1 MCDCDR
7 ALELISLRLD
17 GALLPE
23 EAGELEE
30 HLEHCPPCRSLA
42 QELEALHRAMPELEE
57 EPPADLHRRIVAAVE
72 QEPRRPAAPS
82 KKVWRT
88 WQRWGSLAAVFA
100 VIIAGAGLLP
110 SIGGGGSSGGA
121 APQVA
126 SVETASLPED
136 EAESSAKMAPTDGS
150 AAPSPAIQGSGG
162 DSLPESGEEE
172 AVPESSALPE
182 GGGAVR
188 VQTSAVPSEGEKED
202 GSSAQ
207 PAADAPPAQTA
218 GAGGGETQSVQAPAL
233 YQAAPEAAAVDESV
247 RMQAA
252 QGEAAAGESV
262 QAPAPEEEDVPQA
275 DAGVDAVLDAE
286 TAEEGSVPPQTAGGA
301 DAPGA
306 EPDAAPGEEAR
317 AAMEQSALEW
327 LSEQDLAPAEEGEI
341 SFARPT
347 PAERS
352 AGQWLGEIPEDL
364 WKVTVPLSGG
374 ESAVLF
380 CDGETCAVAGALDL
394 PSGN

>member
-172 AVPESSALPE
+172 AVPKED
-182 GGGAVR
+182 GAAGA
-188 VQTSAVPSEGEKED
+188 QTSAVPSEGEKED
-202 GSSAQ
+202 GPSTQ

-218 GAGGGETQSVQAPAL
+218 GAGGGEPTSVQAPAL

-301 DAPGA
+301 DALGA

-317 AAMEQSALEW
+317 EAMEQSALEW